1 MGTDVLQRFRDGV
14 AAKRFTLTKL
24 SEVSGVPIATLSDM
38 SNEGWRP
45 QIFDRLEKLRTA
57 LDEIEG
63 EGGQPDNDAAQ
74 SNSPNATEAA

>member
-24 SEVSGVPIATLSDM
+24 AELSGVPLATLSDM
-38 SNEGWRP
+38 SDADWRP

-57 LDEIEG
+57 LDQIEG
-63 EGGQPDNDAAQ
+63 EGGHADNDPAQ
-74 SNSPNATEAA
+74 SKSPTATEAA